1 MTILTRKNIIA
12 FSMVLVCTL
21 SILSFCLPVN
31 VSALYSSGAT
41 DTNSSEIADIQTMS
55 AKEIETLF
63 QIYGLDYFAYMDIN
77 TVDSALAPIILAARY
92 HIANNHS
99 WVYDGGQAW
108 IEDETGNVI
117 EVLPYFHDIFPE
129 DWDYPSD
136 SHNILSEDW
145 EYLPGIS

>member
-1 MTILTRKNIIA
+1 MTILSRKYIIA

-21 SILSFCLPVN
+21 SILSFCFPVN
-31 VSALYSSGAT
+31 LSALYSSGAT